1 MPTMKQTI
9 KKKHSLKSIG
19 TDLIGKF
26 KTWKRS
32 WISRWLLLTNW
43 KLCPGQEFHHVRNQ
57 SIHSNYIVNVGV
69 PEVRGTIWSL
79 LSDYI
84 PIDQEIA
91 DDTLTRKREEY
102 IGMVRHY
109 FEGAA
114 METTVQDL
122 ANKVED
128 MSSYETLNFKQIK
141 IDVYR
146 TQPEVE
152 LFSSQQMQT
161 MLIRILFAWTM
172 RHPASAYVQGINDL
186 AAPMVLV
193 FLTAAVAA
201 KQKRDQQIQV

>member
-1 MPTMKQTI
+1 
-9 KKKHSLKSIG
+9 
-19 TDLIGKF
+19 
-26 KTWKRS
+26 
-32 WISRWLLLTNW
+32 
-43 KLCPGQEFHHVRNQ
+43 
-57 SIHSNYIVNVGV
+57 
-69 PEVRGTIWSL
+69 
-79 LSDYI
+79 
-84 PIDQEIA
+84 
-91 DDTLTRKREEY
+91 
-102 IGMVRHY
+102 MVRHY

-201 KQKRDQQIQV
+201 KQKCDQQIQVSQEQE